1 MDEQTLH
8 DVYLRFSAGKL
19 GAGHAGATCVLLESF
34 RCSLVTKL
42 LCIHSMNGH
51 SCIERSQSYQ

>member
-19 GAGHAGATCVLLESF
+19 GAGHAGATCVLLDGF
-34 RCSLVTKL
+34 
-42 LCIHSMNGH
+42 
-51 SCIERSQSYQ
+51 